1 MRSLPCPT
9 MDPPP
14 IPPDLCSRC
23 GAITEPLA
31 TERDGRGGGSCPDCG
46 LGYSTVV
53 TAVFT
58 RETSEP
64 VRPSSVQPLLQHSG
78 DDHRARQADIL
89 GRRTFPIFGLDQR
102 WDGLRWAGGWGTSG
116 DEITHIGLAHGDPY
130 DPTAPLVRIGTWLLA
145 GPMAAMTVGNVAQGL
160 ARHLW
165 DEGAAPHDLVRRTW
179 TSDDPTE
186 TWSTLELAV
195 DAASVAFRTLGS
207 GASWVALATIG
218 NTLVAIEA
226 RHIEPANVGL
236 VTIDDVEPYLGD
248 GPTPR

>member
-1 MRSLPCPT
+1 

-14 IPPDLCSRC
+14 IPPHLCSLC

-31 TERDGRGGGSCPDCG
+31 PAQDGRGGGSCPDCG

-58 RETSEP
+58 RETSGP
-64 VRPSSVQPLLQHSG
+64 LRPGPDQPGRQHSR

-89 GRRTFPIFGLDQR
+89 RRRAFPIFGLDQR
-102 WDGLRWAGGWGTSG
+102 WDGLRWVGGWGSSG

-130 DPTAPLVRIGTWLLA
+130 DPAAALVRIDTWPLA
-145 GPMAAMTVGNVAQGL
+145 GPMAAMTVANAAQGL

-165 DEGAAPHDLVRRTW
+165 DEGGAPHGLVRPTW

-186 TWSTLELAV
+186 TWNTLELAI
-195 DAASVAFRTLGS
+195 DGAPMTFRTLGS
-207 GASWVALATIG
+207 GALWVALARIG
-218 NTLVAIEA
+218 NKLVAIEV
-226 RHIEPANVGL
+226 RHIDPDNVGL